1 MARAAAETPASGT
14 PELTWAVAQLFPLQG
29 QWTEEDYLALHTNH
43 LVEVSDGV
51 LEVLPM
57 PTESH
62 QSIVAYLYGA
72 LLAFVAP
79 RRLGKVLFAPLRVRL
94 WQGTIR
100 EPDVVFML
108 EEHRDRRA
116 EKYWQGADLVI
127 EVVSADDPQRDL
139 ERKPVEYARG
149 GIPEYWIVNPFTE
162 TITVL
167 GLDGGR
173 YVAHGEFRKGEKARS
188 ALLEG
193 FEVDVAA
200 APAG

>member
-1 MARAAAETPASGT
+1 MAQTAPEKPASG

-43 LVEVSDGV
+43 LVELSDGV

-94 WQGTIR
+94 WQGKIR
-100 EPDVVFML
+100 EPDIVFML
-108 EEHRDRRA
+108 DEHRDRRA
-116 EKYWQGADLVI
+116 EKAWQGADLVI
-127 EVVSADDPQRDL
+127 EVVSPDDPERDL
-139 ERKPVEYARG
+139 ERKPEEYARA
-149 GIPEYWIVNPFTE
+149 GIPEYWIVNPLVG

-167 GLDGGR
+167 KLEGGR
-173 YVAHGEFRKGEKARS
+173 YVAHGEFRKGEKALS
-188 ALLEG
+188 ALLAG
-193 FEVDVAA
+193 FEVDVSAA
-200 APAG
+200 LAG